1 MATTTRESRAEKRA
15 RTPKGSEEKGADRA
29 RARRAPRPEGE
40 AAVSPWLLYV
50 VVFVCGAVLMGLEM
64 IGSRILAPYFGNSIF
79 VWGSLISI
87 FLAALTLGYY
97 LGGLVADRWPR
108 LGVMAAMVGAAGLMI
123 FVLPFLYPAI
133 NHAIYDASLGPR
145 WGPLLASVILFLL
158 PSICLGTISPF
169 AVRLA
174 ARAVAE
180 MGTTAGSLYAIST
193 AGSILGTIVTA
204 FYLIGVAGVAR
215 IVHLLG
221 LALVLLAAG
230 MLAAASR
237 GALAV
242 GLAALVG
249 VGAWLGLWRT
259 AGAEPGVVYEAD
271 SFYHHIKVTD
281 TVNSEGDIRVMDF
294 DKLRQ
299 SGMLKKDPAR
309 LLLRYS
315 HYFSLAFVFRPNA
328 MDVAIVGLGGGS
340 LPKAFHKAFPDLRI
354 DVVEI
359 DPEVVRVAAQYFE
372 LRQDD
377 RLRVTVGDGRL
388 FFLQTDRTYDL
399 VFLDAYNNTDAVPFH
414 LVTQEYYREIK
425 ARLKPDGAVAV
436 NLISAVVGPKSKL
449 FRSVYKTL
457 AATFAEVYVI
467 PVRWYGNEIPSGQ
480 TNVIVVA
487 TDAKP
492 RLTAEEIARRAALLG
507 TKLLSPTELR
517 DKAQHLLEQPVAVAD
532 VPLLTDDFTPVD
544 QLIHF

>member
-1 MATTTRESRAEKRA
+1 MAEKRGK
-15 RTPKGSEEKGADRA
+15 TPKDAREKAAGRA
-29 RARRAPRPEGE
+29 RPRGAPRPEDD
-40 AAVSPWLLYV
+40 ARASPWLLYV

-108 LGVMAAMVGAAGLMI
+108 LGVMAILVAAAGLMI

-133 NHAIYDASLGPR
+133 NRAIAQSGLGPR
-145 WGPLLASVILFLL
+145 WDPLLASIILFLL
-158 PSICLGTISPF
+158 PSVFLGTISPF
-169 AVRLA
+169 AIRLA

-180 MGTTAGSLYAIST
+180 VGTTAGSLYAVST

-221 LALVLLAAG
+221 LVLVLLAAG
-230 MLAAASR
+230 MLVAASR

-242 GLAALVG
+242 GLAVLVAP
-249 VGAWLGLWRT
+249 GAWLGLWRT
-259 AGAEPGVVYEAD
+259 AAAEPGVVYEAD

-281 TVNSEGDIRVMDF
+281 TVSSEGDIRVMDF

-299 SGMLKKDPAR
+299 SGMLKSDPTR

-315 HYFSLAFVFRPNA
+315 HYFALAFVFRPDPT
-328 MDVAIVGLGGGS
+328 DVAIVGLGGGS
-340 LPKAFHKAFPDLRI
+340 LPKAFRKAFPDLRI
-354 DVVEI
+354 DAVEI
-359 DPEVVRVAAQYFE
+359 DPEVARVATQYFD
-372 LRQDD
+372 LREDD
-377 RLRVTVGDGRL
+377 RLRVAVGDGRL
-388 FFLQTDRTYDL
+388 FFLTTDRTYDL
-399 VFLDAYNNTDAVPFH
+399 VFLDAYNSDTVPFH

-425 ARLKPDGAVAV
+425 ARLKPGGVVAV
-436 NLISAVVGPKSKL
+436 NLISGVVGPQSKL

-457 AATFAEVYVI
+457 AATFGETYVI
-467 PVRWYGNEIPSGQ
+467 PVRWYGNEIPSGL
-480 TNVIVVA
+480 TNVILVA

-492 RLTAEEIARRAALLG
+492 RLTGEEIARRAALLG

-517 DKAQHLLEQPVAVAD
+517 EMAQHLLEQPVPVAD
-532 VPLLTDDFTPVD
+532 VPLLTDDFAPAD
-544 QLIHF
+544 QLINF